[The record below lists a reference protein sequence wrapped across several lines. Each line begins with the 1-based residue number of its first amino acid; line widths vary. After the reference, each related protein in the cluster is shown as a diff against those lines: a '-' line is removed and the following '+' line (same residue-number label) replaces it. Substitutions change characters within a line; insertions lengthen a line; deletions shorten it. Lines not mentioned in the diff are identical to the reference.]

1 MVSLVGLR
9 LALSQQHEVPGVV
22 VSPYIYIPDIHGQGE
37 FGEIANG
44 LITAARGTFTCG
56 RPISSHPQH

>member
-1 MVSLVGLR
+1 MVSLVDLG

-22 VSPYIYIPDIHGQGE
+22 VSPYIYIPDIHGLGE

-44 LITAARGTFTCG
+44 LIKAARGTFICR
-56 RPISSHPQH
+56 RPISSHPHH